1 MEVHIFVLICFVTAP
16 LNRVAWSHGA
26 IEMLLLLLLLLL
38 TLQVRVIEALDRETT
53 ERFELT
59 VRAETRTSPSLVGF
73 TRITVQLMDV
83 NDNAPKF
90 ESNPYRVS
98 VAENAALGS
107 SIVQVAARDVDSGG
121 SADISYSFDD
131 RSGGSVF
138 AIDAASGWVSTLVR
152 LDRETTPSYELH
164 VVATDHGVVALSD
177 TTVVIVT
184 ITDHNDEPPV
194 FTRRSYVSSIVEDAT
209 PGTVVTTVSTTDA
222 DLEINANVVYHIC
235 DGDRRG
241 QFGVRPGGEI
251 YVNKR
256 LDRESKARYRLK
268 VMATDGAFVTAAEVR
283 VDILD
288 ANDNSPVCDMVSKN

>member
-1 MEVHIFVLICFVTAP
+1 M
-16 LNRVAWSHGA
+16 
-26 IEMLLLLLLLLL
+26 
-38 TLQVRVIEALDRETT
+38 IEALDRETT

-59 VRAETRTSPSLVGF
+59 VRAETGTSPSLVGF
-73 TRITVQLMDV
+73 TLITVQLMDV
-83 NDNAPKF
+83 NDNSPRF
-90 ESNPYRVS
+90 ESDPYRVS

-107 SIVQVAARDVDSGG
+107 SIVQVAARDTDSGS
-121 SADISYSFDD
+121 SADISYSLDG
-131 RSGGSVF
+131 SGAESTF
-138 AIDAASGWVSTLVR
+138 AVDAASGWVTTLVW

-194 FTRRSYVSSIVEDAT
+194 FSRRSYDASVVEDAA
-209 PGTVVTTVSTTDA
+209 PGTVVITVTTTDA
-222 DLEINANVVYHIC
+222 DLEINANVVYHIT

-241 QFGVRPGGEI
+241 QFGVRSGGEI
-251 YVNKR
+251 YVNKA

-268 VMATDGAFVTAAEVR
+268 VMATDGAFVTPAEVR

-288 ANDNSPVCDMVSKN
+288 ANDNSPTCDMVSQNIYLYLFLFVYYYYFYLGI